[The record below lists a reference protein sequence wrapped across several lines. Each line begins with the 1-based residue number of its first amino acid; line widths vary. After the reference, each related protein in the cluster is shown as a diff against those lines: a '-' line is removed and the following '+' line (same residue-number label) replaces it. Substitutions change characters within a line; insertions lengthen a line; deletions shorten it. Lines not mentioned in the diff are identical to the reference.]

1 MKKLVMTAAM
11 FAVCV
16 AQALTL
22 AEARGKIGECIADA
36 KVMTSTMK
44 ELSPA
49 DQVAFV
55 AEVNAAI
62 ASMPGSTE
70 AMVATALNVNRA
82 AMVGAA
88 KGNVS
93 SILAEVYAT
102 VPAEAL
108 PAITES
114 FATDLFNRSAD
125 STVTYTD
132 EQFEKIA
139 TTIMKK
145 VVERLTSVE
154 GGDARAICAAAMMV
168 KASGDTPSAGIVDAV
183 VAVLPEATQ
192 ENAKKQIL
200 AMTSPDAQD
209 SSYDTVVEEANAD
222 NPHPKFDVIIRI
234 AGPQRLDALI
244 ADVNDGM
251 PELHGYAEHLNS
263 QRPYDIDNIIEPAT
277 TGGAVVEPKGD
288 GTIDEPQGYQNQTI
302 Y

>member
-1 MKKLVMTAAM
+1 MKKFVMTAAM

-183 VAVLPEATQ
+183 VATLPEATR
-192 ENAKKQIL
+192 EKAKQQIL
-200 AMTSPDAQD
+200 AMTSGEAQE

-277 TGGAVVEPKGD
+277 TGGAV
-288 GTIDEPQGYQNQTI
+288 DEPQGYQNQTI